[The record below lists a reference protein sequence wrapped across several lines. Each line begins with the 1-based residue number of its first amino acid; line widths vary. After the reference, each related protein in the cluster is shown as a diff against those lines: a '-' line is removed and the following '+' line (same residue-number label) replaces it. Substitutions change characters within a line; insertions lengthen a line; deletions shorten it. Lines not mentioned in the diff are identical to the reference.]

1 MMRRPTIHQVSEKT
15 DESSRRNNSLPPGEQ
30 LYLKRMHDVDLSRLT
45 DDELALLEKLIAKA
59 EGKCEGRIIP
69 PFIVEFVEAEA
80 DESRGMSEE
89 K

>member
-1 MMRRPTIHQVSEKT
+1 M
-15 DESSRRNNSLPPGEQ
+15 N
-30 LYLKRMHDVDLSRLT
+30 DVDLSRLD